1 MEFVGTLTMEGASIP
16 PPNASV
22 NISWLRLTKR
32 IRSPDPSR
40 LRLLRTQR
48 LERRKAREKGEK
60 AAKVVKERI
69 KEKEKAKIKV
79 EKVRTRTAKVAS
91 PKEVT
96 ELGEQGVI
104 RLDRLRAEDE
114 ARGCPHFTAKTCI
127 SMASVRIQIVLHLTL
142 AKTQL
147 SS

>member
-1 MEFVGTLTMEGASIP
+1 MEFVGILTTEGASIL

-22 NISWLRLTKR
+22 IISWLRPVKR
-32 IRSPDPSR
+32 IKSPDPSR

-69 KEKEKAKIKV
+69 KEKEKVKIKV

-96 ELGEQGVI
+96 GLGEQGVI
-104 RLDRLRAEDE
+104 RPDRLRVEDE
-114 ARGCPHFTAKTCI
+114 VRGCPHFTAKTCI
-127 SMASVRIQIVLHLTL
+127 SMASVKIQIVLHPTL
-142 AKTQL
+142 ARMQ
-147 SS
+147 SSS

>member
-1 MEFVGTLTMEGASIP
+1 MEFVGISTMEGASIP
-16 PPNASV
+16 PPSASV
-22 NISWLRLTKR
+22 IISWLRLTKR

-40 LRLLRTQR
+40 LRPLRTQR

-60 AAKVVKERI
+60 AAKVVKERR
-69 KEKEKAKIKV
+69 KEKERVKIKV

-91 PKEVT
+91 PKEAT
-96 ELGEQGVI
+96 GLGEPGVT
-104 RLDRLRAEDE
+104 RLGRLRAEGE

-127 SMASVRIQIVLHLTL
+127 SMASVKIQIVLHLTL
-142 AKTQL
+142 ARTQL